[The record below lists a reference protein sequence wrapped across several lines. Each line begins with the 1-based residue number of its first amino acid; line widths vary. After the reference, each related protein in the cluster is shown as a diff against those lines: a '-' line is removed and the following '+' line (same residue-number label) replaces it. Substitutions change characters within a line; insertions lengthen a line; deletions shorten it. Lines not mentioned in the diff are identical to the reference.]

1 MRLATSSLLLPLT
14 RPATAP
20 HQPCYCPSPTLLLP
34 LTCPA
39 TAPHPPCPSPTLLLP
54 LTTSP
59 TLHLCIPHPSPAPPL
74 NCSAAVSCTLH
85 LPPPSHLQRCSVMR
99 KPRDEPAERKVGRQ
113 AMHLGGGA
121 HGGSS
126 SFSRQPQAHCKA
138 SGTLTAQVRAHW
150 SCQYREAHSTGA
162 CSLFLP
168 VQREAH
174 STGVCSPAWP
184 APVQGQPLPTAAIVG
199 PAALSRGP
207 RPAGWRHA
215 RAQ

>member
-54 LTTSP
+54 LTNPVTAPHPPCYCPSP
-59 TLHLCIPHPSPAPPL
+59 ALLLPLTHPAPHPPCYCPSPLHQPCTFASRTLHLPPPSIAALQCHAPFTCPPPHT
-74 NCSAAVSCTLH
+74 CSAAVSCTPH

-126 SFSRQPQAHCKA
+126 SFSSAA
-138 SGTLTAQVRAHW
+138 SGTL
-150 SCQYREAHSTGA
+150 
-162 CSLFLP
+162 
-168 VQREAH
+168 
-174 STGVCSPAWP
+174 
-184 APVQGQPLPTAAIVG
+184 
-199 PAALSRGP
+199 
-207 RPAGWRHA
+207 
-215 RAQ
+215 